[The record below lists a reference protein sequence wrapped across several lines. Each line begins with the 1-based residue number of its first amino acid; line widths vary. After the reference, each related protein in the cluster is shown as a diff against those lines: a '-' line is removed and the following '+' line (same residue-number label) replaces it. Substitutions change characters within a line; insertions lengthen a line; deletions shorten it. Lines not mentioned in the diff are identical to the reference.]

1 MSERHAE
8 EERSQEPA
16 LYPPWRQAERDL
28 LARGLAAGAVIEV
41 EWLHQAFGIRRAETI
56 AQHKK
61 NELLFLQ
68 QFDQLRTSLL
78 ERHNIML
85 RAVHGVGYAVIPPE
99 RQTDVAMKDRQREI
113 KAAMRKLASEVSH
126 IALDQ
131 LTDEQR
137 KANADARAR
146 VAGMGAMFRKR
157 LTGPSA

>member
-1 MSERHAE
+1 MSEQPI
-8 EERSQEPA
+8 QEPA
-16 LYPPWRQAERDL
+16 LYPPWRQAEHDL
-28 LARGLAAGAVIEV
+28 LARGLAAGAVIET
-41 EWLHQAFGIRRAETI
+41 EWLHEAFGIRRAETI

-85 RAVHGVGYAVIPPE
+85 RSVQGVGYAVIQPE
-99 RQTDVAMKDRQREI
+99 HQTAVAMKDREREM
-113 KAAMRKLASEVSH
+113 KAAIRKLASEITHV
-126 IALDQ
+126 ALEQ

-137 KANADARAR
+137 KANADARAK

-157 LTGPSA
+157 LKGPKE